1 MRYHLEATM
10 KTQQLLSTS
19 IICIITAGNPLSA
32 GADAAAPSDP
42 TSLVSRDVAEHH
54 LDRKGDRIEERFN
67 GDRSIF
73 QRARPGSLENRS
85 VPIKSVPLNLPIK
98 SH

>member
-1 MRYHLEATM
+1 M

-19 IICIITAGNPLSA
+19 IICIITASNPLSA
-32 GADAAAPSDP
+32 GADAAAPSDA
-42 TSLVSRDVAEHH
+42 TSLVSRDVAEHR
-54 LDRKGDRIEERFN
+54 LDRKGDRIEERFNGDRFN

-85 VPIKSVPLNLPIK
+85 VPIKSVPIK

>member
-19 IICIITAGNPLSA
+19 IICIITASNPLSA
-32 GADAAAPSDP
+32 GADAAAPSDA
-42 TSLVSRDVAEHH
+42 TSLVSRDVAEHR

-67 GDRSIF
+67 GTDLMGTDLFSREPDRALWKIDLS
-73 QRARPGSLENRS
+73 
-85 VPIKSVPLNLPIK
+85 PLNLF
-98 SH
+98 H